1 LYAFCIIGICF
12 FERKP
17 WGNTPGNRRNILK
30 EEAKLQEKGT
40 YNRPNQRLGNERGL
54 SKERSNRKDYRG

>member
-1 LYAFCIIGICF
+1 LNENRGAT
-12 FERKP
+12 P
-17 WGNTPGNRRNILK
+17 PGNRRNILK

-54 SKERSNRKDYRG
+54 SKERNNRKDYRG